1 MRHAQYRQELADT
14 VHAATG
20 LPVALERTDPKAT
33 LPAIAVQWTGSRLS
47 RGAIGGWTH
56 SYDVEIRVGERNLE
70 LDTLIQQVADAVSG
84 FKPNTSNAGASP
96 PDVKP
101 VQVFDGEI
109 QYPAVLVSTVV
120 TEPTTA

>member
-20 LPVALERTDPKAT
+20 KPVALERSEKSTT
-33 LPAIAVQWTGSRLS
+33 LPALAVQWTGTKLDRS
-47 RGAIGGWTH
+47 AGWKH
-56 SYDVEIRVGERNLE
+56 SYDVEIRVGERRLE
-70 LDTLIQQVADAVSG
+70 HDQIVQQVACAVAA
-84 FKPNTSNAGASP
+84 FQPNTSSASASP
-96 PDVKP
+96 PDVRP

-120 TEPTTA
+120 TEPSTA